1 MNGGDKLI
9 SKNATYKQ
17 EINTENFTVF
27 NKGRTIMVTD
37 WLTLQFITDG
47 NGVNSGFN
55 ISYIIKK
62 QGKVTVELH

>member
-1 MNGGDKLI
+1 MTGGDKLI
-9 SKNATYKQ
+9 SKNTTYKQ
-17 EINTENFTVF
+17 EINAENFIVY

-47 NGVNSGFN
+47 NGANSGFN

-62 QGKVTVELH
+62 QGKVTIELH